1 MFVCLFIV
9 EDSYSCV
16 SLVQLYSNL
25 IFLISLQVRHNCD
38 NNCCCC
44 LYCYYYC
51 CCCCCLDSPT
61 GVAERTLK
69 LVAKCVQNVANLVE
83 FKSKEP
89 FMKVVNPFIVKQM
102 EKMKMFIDQL
112 SVSNNSDY
120 SGGTSVSNNSNYSGG
135 TSLLR
140 VLCL

>member
-25 IFLISLQVRHNCD
+25 ICLISLQVRHNCD
-38 NNCCCC
+38 NNCCC
-44 LYCYYYC
+44 YYYCCC

-112 SVSNNSDY
+112 SVSNNS
-120 SGGTSVSNNSNYSGG
+120 NYSGG